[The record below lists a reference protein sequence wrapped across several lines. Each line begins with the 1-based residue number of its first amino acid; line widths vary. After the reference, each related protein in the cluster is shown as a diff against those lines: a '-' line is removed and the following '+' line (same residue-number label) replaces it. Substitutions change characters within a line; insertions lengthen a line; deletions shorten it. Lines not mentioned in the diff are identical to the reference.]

1 MHDPLR
7 GYNFRLQAPNRTLYV
22 VNIAYFV
29 QVQHTFGTVSFY
41 LMLIFHTCLVSHIP
55 DKKLKRQ
62 KRNIPKI
69 GQEEFQNIPKI
80 GPDEF
85 QNLHFPPMPPGQ
97 KLLVFRGQYIRCLI
111 VPKLI
116 LKECTQEYQWEWEY
130 EYE

>member
-1 MHDPLR
+1 
-7 GYNFRLQAPNRTLYV
+7 
-22 VNIAYFV
+22 
-29 QVQHTFGTVSFY
+29 
-41 LMLIFHTCLVSHIP
+41 MLIFHSRLVSHIP

-69 GQEEFQNIPKI
+69 GPEEFQNIPKI

-116 LKECTQEYQWEWEY
+116 LKECIQE
-130 EYE
+130 